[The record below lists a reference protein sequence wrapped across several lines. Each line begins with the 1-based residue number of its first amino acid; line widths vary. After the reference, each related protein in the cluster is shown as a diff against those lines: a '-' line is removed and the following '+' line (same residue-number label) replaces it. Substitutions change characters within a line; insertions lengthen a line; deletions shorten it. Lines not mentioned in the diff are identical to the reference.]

1 MLSPVDT
8 ASEGGWLVEAEARRE
23 QRRVVEKP
31 DEVLHRLVALVRRR
45 LERNRFTKKLKTIN
59 HHQLALGRKM
69 IPGMK
74 YSFVPRAS
82 AQSWE
87 IARVERGRRATH

>member
-31 DEVLHRLVALVRRR
+31 DKVLHRLVALVRRR
-45 LERNRFTKKLKTIN
+45 LERNRFTKK
-59 HHQLALGRKM
+59 
-69 IPGMK
+69 
-74 YSFVPRAS
+74 
-82 AQSWE
+82 
-87 IARVERGRRATH
+87 